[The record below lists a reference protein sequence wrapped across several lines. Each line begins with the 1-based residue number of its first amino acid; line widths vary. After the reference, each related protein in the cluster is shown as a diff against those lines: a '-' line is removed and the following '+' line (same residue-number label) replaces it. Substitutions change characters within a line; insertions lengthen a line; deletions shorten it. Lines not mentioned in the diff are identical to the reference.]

1 MDAFNKEVKI
11 TKTNDEQQLI
21 FGWANITKSNGKLV
35 ADADDDVI
43 KSENLEKA
51 AYDYV
56 LKSRNAGEMH
66 LVTEGVGQIVETF
79 FCNVEKCQS
88 MGMEY
93 PGFDGWWIGFKLNQE
108 AYEKVKKG
116 QYRSLSIGGKATRKE
131 VKEDE

>member
-1 MDAFNKEVKI
+1 MDSFTKEVKI

-21 FGWANITKSNGKLV
+21 FGWANITKSGDKLV

-43 KSENLEKA
+43 KSDTLEKA
-51 AYDYV
+51 AYEYI

-66 LVTEGVGQIVETF
+66 LVTEGVGQIVETL
-79 FCNVEKCQS
+79 FCNVEKCQA
-88 MGMEY
+88 MEITY
-93 PGFDGWWIGFKLNQE
+93 PGFDGWWIGFKLNKE

-131 VKEDE
+131 IKEDE